1 MGDSLDV
8 LKSFPSGVKSDLGF
22 ALDKIQR
29 GEIPPIARRMASIG
43 AGAWELKE
51 SDERA
56 WYRVIYLSKI
66 GDSIYVLHSFEKKSR
81 KTDQRDLDK
90 AQERLAT
97 VQTLINKGKKDEKLK
112 KNASKK

>member
-8 LKSFPSGVKSDLGF
+8 PKSFPVGVRSDLGF
-22 ALDKIQR
+22 ALDKVQR
-29 GEIPPIARRMASIG
+29 GEVPPIARRMTSIG

-51 SDERA
+51 SDERS

-81 KTDQRDLDK
+81 KTDKRDLDK
-90 AQERLAT
+90 AEERLAA
-97 VQTLINKGKKDEKLK
+97 VHAFINKGKKDEKLK
-112 KNASKK
+112 KNSSKK